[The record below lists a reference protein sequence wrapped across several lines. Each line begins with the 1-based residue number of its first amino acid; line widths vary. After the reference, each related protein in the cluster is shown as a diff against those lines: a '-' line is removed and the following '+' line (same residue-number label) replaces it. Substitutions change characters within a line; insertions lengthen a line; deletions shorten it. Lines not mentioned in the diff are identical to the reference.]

1 MTRRPTPEQP
11 PDDGWLARAA
21 CRESDARLFTD
32 PRPGTD
38 DVRQALATCTTCS
51 VRAACLTA
59 ALRHPAEADVGIWG
73 GTTGQ
78 TRQQIRTGHLTV
90 EEALHTRLPAP
101 PEHQDV
107 ESPPART
114 TEMQASTPANGRC
127 ATDIPRLP
135 EPELTVSRDRNGDYI
150 SADGRCVI
158 FRIHGDPPWMLM
170 IDSRCI
176 ARTGTLGEARR
187 AAWQARHGTPDLAR
201 EHRFDAITRR

>member
-1 MTRRPTPEQP
+1 
-11 PDDGWLARAA
+11 
-21 CRESDARLFTD
+21 
-32 PRPGTD
+32 
-38 DVRQALATCTTCS
+38 
-51 VRAACLTA
+51 
-59 ALRHPAEADVGIWG
+59 
-73 GTTGQ
+73 
-78 TRQQIRTGHLTV
+78 
-90 EEALHTRLPAP
+90 
-101 PEHQDV
+101 
-107 ESPPART
+107 
-114 TEMQASTPANGRC
+114 MQASAPANGRC

-176 ARTGTLGEARR
+176 ARTDTLGEARR